1 MVSLPFNLL
10 FAGLSRGFSKWFD
23 NLFFIFF
30 YFYALHILVSFRK
43 PFLPSTWCC
52 SGQLLHIPISTQAWP
67 SLSRCSLFFFSGHC
81 WLIIPSARL
90 MWCLDGFFHAPFFLL
105 ISQCNLLSVWYSL
118 RSIIEFTFWFPT
130 IVWFDLFHGAFI
142 FLLLGLFYSF

>member
-23 NLFFIFF
+23 NLFLFFF
-30 YFYALHILVSFRK
+30 YFYALHIFSLLSQTLFALYLVLFWSIIAHSNLDTGLTFSF
-43 PFLPSTWCC
+43 T
-52 SGQLLHIPISTQAWP
+52 LLSV
-67 SLSRCSLFFFSGHC
+67 FFSGHC
-81 WLIIPSARL
+81 WLIIPCARL